1 VDVAV
6 RAAAEDKHVDLC
18 EFSFD
23 LETLEFHQR
32 TDDQKRQ
39 AQEAGLCKKPE
50 AKK

>member
-1 VDVAV
+1 V

-32 TDDQKRQ
+32 SDEQKKQ
-39 AQEAGLCKKPE
+39 AEEAGLCKKPA